1 MEDLAGAPLWRLP
14 FAIAAD
20 FVSGLHDGWQ
30 NRVNAY
36 SRTCLNEDN
45 GDQKLLFVKAGYQ
58 FRHIPWYTGTWLGP
72 EIFSQLEVIRLVGI
86 SLGIFYC
93 IMQAKYFVF

>member
-1 MEDLAGAPLWRLP
+1 MITCWDRSYIIESIDHRDYASL
-14 FAIAAD
+14 
-20 FVSGLHDGWQ
+20 
-30 NRVNAY
+30 Y